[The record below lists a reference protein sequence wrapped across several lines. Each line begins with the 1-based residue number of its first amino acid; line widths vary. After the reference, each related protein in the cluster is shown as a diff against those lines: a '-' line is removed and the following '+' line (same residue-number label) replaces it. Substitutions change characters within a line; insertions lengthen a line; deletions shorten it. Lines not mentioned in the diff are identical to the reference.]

1 MDYYIYN
8 FYKLWSGGDY
18 VVIIFV
24 LYSIIISL
32 IDIYCGICSK
42 IICKLKYDVEP
53 EDVVFT
59 HIIIIGL
66 VLFIADMTYNYIS
79 GFIGIVDYGD
89 ARLTLFRTAI
99 ISYSFLIYLLLGL
112 ISSSLLLFKSQSR
125 EDRKKWGLYGF
136 LFNVLALLYFRKT
149 KRHHSI

>member
-18 VVIIFV
+18 VVIIFI
-24 LYSIIISL
+24 LYSMIISL
-32 IDIYCGICSK
+32 ADIYFEISGK
-42 IICKLKYDVEP
+42 IIRKLKCNVKC

-66 VLFIADMTYNYIS
+66 VLFIADMKYNYIS

-112 ISSSLLLFKSQSR
+112 ISSSLLLIKSSK
-125 EDRKKWGLYGF
+125 DRKKWGLYGF
-136 LFNVLALLYFRKT
+136 LFNVPALLYFRKT